1 MTRLTLA
8 ASLAASLAF
17 AGAAHAQYNG
27 VSPQGGFGHAE
38 DSNSKAPPYPAN
50 KDIQKSP
57 MAHQLNG
64 HAQPNG
70 VMSHGTT
77 SGTGS
82 QTSPAKSE

>member
-1 MTRLTLA
+1 MSRFTLA
-8 ASLAASLAF
+8 ATLAASLAF

-38 DSNSKAPPYPAN
+38 DSNAKAPPYPSD
-50 KDIQKSP
+50 KDTHHWP
-57 MAHQLNG
+57 ATHQLNG
-64 HAQPNG
+64 HAQPDA

-82 QTSPAKSE
+82 QTSPSKSE